1 MKWNENCCP
10 WIDFSPLLIY
20 YNSERFFLLFLFKN
34 IIFGALRERERRVEK
49 ILTYSSEMLK
59 RAHQIDN
66 VNLWDL
72 LRVVCSLFWLPL
84 SLSLA
89 NSGSNRYY
97 RNIQNC
103 LNDKQTSNS
112 QVKRDGKVYTAKRG
126 FCVGNLLQTFCRA
139 IENFMLMSLAL
150 SPPPS
155 FTSRRSHK
163 SLVKWLS
170 WKFSR
175 CKY

>member
-1 MKWNENCCP
+1 ME
-10 WIDFSPLLIY
+10 LY
-20 YNSERFFLLFLFKN
+20 
-34 IIFGALRERERRVEK
+34 ERERRVEK

-150 SPPPS
+150 SLPPS
-155 FTSRRSHK
+155 FRSHLDALIK
-163 SLVKWLS
+163 VLLNDSHGSFLGVNIKDNVFLLLVVAWRVEY
-170 WKFSR
+170 WRDSR
-175 CKY
+175 CKKFFLFSQI